1 MLGDTPAPADD
12 GFKTVDLKGNIDVVF
27 LPDFDEQYAVHNCNV
42 LAKSSYG
49 LRFRDGWQL
58 VGVDGKFDSTTV
70 AIALLQTIDSA
81 IQTAQSLATTA
92 LDTRSKLAAA
102 RKQMNSQGIRD
113 EKGRPMAYVVLEVK
127 RDRVIPPGLYR
138 INKPWEVA
146 EGAAPCG
153 TGLLSK
159 MGLPTVEVV
168 SVTKAEVHDQ
178 P

>member
-27 LPDFDEQYAVHNCNV
+27 LPDFDEQYAVNNCNV

-92 LDTRSKLAAA
+92 LDTRAKLEAAQKKVNNIVNRDA
-102 RKQMNSQGIRD
+102 R
-113 EKGRPMAYVVLEVK
+113 GRPMPYVVLEVK
-127 RDRVIPPGLYR
+127 RERVIPPGLYR
-138 INKPWEVA
+138 INKPWEVE

-153 TGLLSK
+153 PGLLGK
-159 MGLPTVEVV
+159 MGLPTVEMV